1 MARPL
6 PQPSDGSLPR
16 VVVVADQPTFRQAA
30 RLLLTARGYHVVAE
44 AGCAATAVDAVER
57 HAPQG
62 VLLDVR
68 LGGDDGFAV
77 CDFLTRS
84 RPELAVL
91 LVSADEPMDPERIAR
106 CGARGFVQKHRLLQ
120 IDFAEF
126 WPPESTVDGPGT
138 ALRQKGDHAR
148 GGPASPRSARG
159 DDALRASRSTW
170 PTEARVVR

>member
-1 MARPL
+1 MARSL
-6 PQPSDGSLPR
+6 PQPSDGNLPR
-16 VVVVADQPTFRQAA
+16 VVVVDDQPTFRQAA

-44 AGCAATAVDAVER
+44 AGCAATALDAVER
-57 HAPQG
+57 HAPEG

-77 CDFLTRS
+77 CDLLTRS

-91 LVSADEPMDPERIAR
+91 LVSADEPVHLERIAR

-126 WPPESTVDGPGT
+126 WPPELTVNEPRT
-138 ALRQKGDHAR
+138 ALRQEGRPRAGR
-148 GGPASPRSARG
+148 PGLPALGSWR
-159 DDALRASRSTW
+159 
-170 PTEARVVR
+170 

>member
-6 PQPSDGSLPR
+6 PQPSDGRLPR
-16 VVVVADQPTFRQAA
+16 VVVVDDQPTFRQAA

-44 AGCAATAVDAVER
+44 AGCAATALDAVER
-57 HAPQG
+57 HAPEG

-68 LGGDDGFAV
+68 LGADDGFAV
-77 CDFLTRS
+77 CDSLTRS

-91 LVSADEPMDPERIAR
+91 LVSADEPMDRERITR

-126 WPPESTVDGPGT
+126 WPPELTVDEPRMAPRQEGRPRAGRPGLP
-138 ALRQKGDHAR
+138 ALGSWR
-148 GGPASPRSARG
+148 
-159 DDALRASRSTW
+159 
-170 PTEARVVR
+170 

>member
-16 VVVVADQPTFRQAA
+16 VVVVDDQPTFRQAA

-44 AGCAATAVDAVER
+44 APCAATALDAVER
-57 HAPQG
+57 HAPEG

-77 CDFLTRS
+77 CESLTRS

-91 LVSADEPMDPERIAR
+91 LVSADEPIDPARIAR

-120 IDFAEF
+120 IDFAAF
-126 WPPESTVDGPGT
+126 WAPELTVDGPGM
-138 ALRQKGDHAR
+138 ALRQEGRTTCGEA
-148 GGPASPRSARG
+148 PPPR
-159 DDALRASRSTW
+159 ALL
-170 PTEARVVR
+170 PTIK

>member
-16 VVVVADQPTFRQAA
+16 VVVVDDQPTFRQAA
-30 RLLLTARGYHVVAE
+30 RLLLTARGYDVVAE

-57 HAPQG
+57 HAPHG

-68 LGGDDGFAV
+68 LGGDDGFAI
-77 CDFLTRS
+77 CDLLTRS

-126 WPPESTVDGPGT
+126 WPPGSTVDAPRT
-138 ALRQKGDHAR
+138 ALRQEGRAR
-148 GGPASPRSARG
+148 AGRPRLPALGSWR
-159 DDALRASRSTW
+159 
-170 PTEARVVR
+170 